1 VIGMSRVVLFI
12 ALRQLW
18 ERKLLNGIAVLGV
31 MLGVLTLIAIN
42 GIMQGFQ
49 QKFLNNIIKIS
60 PHVTVF
66 DKQLRPAPSMLA
78 RFHGGF
84 VAARVSHETPSD
96 RQLRIN
102 RPAEIVRAVERMEG
116 VIGAAGGLTGSAV
129 LAFGSKL
136 YPVDLRGIDPVRQDK
151 VTPIAQYVLDGNYRQ
166 LDASQGS
173 ILLGSGVATRMGA
186 KVGDVVNCGS
196 ALGAPIGLKVVGIYE
211 AGIPPVDNT
220 RVYVHVRTAQSLL
233 GKPDI
238 IGRIDVKLAD
248 PDGAARFSARLEQM
262 LGYDAESWQEANQNF
277 LSLFAQQNTIIN
289 FVVGAILAV
298 GGFGILAIQIMIV
311 LQKTRDIAILRSVGF
326 RRRDILSAFL
336 LQGAIIATIGAVVGD
351 VAGHFLVSFLATL
364 KTKQEGLVKSETFLV
379 YDDPKMYVYGALFAL
394 GVGIIASLIP
404 AVRGSRVEPVDV
416 LRGQIG

>member
-1 VIGMSRVVLFI
+1 MMPRVVFFI
-12 ALRQLW
+12 AMRQLW
-18 ERKLLNGIAVLGV
+18 DRKLLNGIAVLGV
-31 MLGVLTLIAIN
+31 MLGVLTLISIN

-66 DKQLRPAPSMLA
+66 DKQLRPSPGILA
-78 RFHGGF
+78 RFSGDF

-102 RPAEIVRAVERMEG
+102 RPAEIVRAIERMEG

-136 YPVDLRGIDPVRQDK
+136 YPVDLRGIDPPRQDK
-151 VTPIAQYVLDGNYRQ
+151 VTPIAQYVIQGNYRS

-173 ILLGSGVATRMGA
+173 ILLGSGVATRIGA
-186 KVGDVVNCGS
+186 KVGDIVNCGS

-238 IGRIDVKLAD
+238 IGRIDIKLAD
-248 PDGAARFSARLEQM
+248 PDGSARFSGRLEQM

-277 LSLFAQQNTIIN
+277 LALFKQQNTIIG

-326 RRRDILSAFL
+326 RRRDILTAFL
-336 LQGAIIATIGAVVGD
+336 LQGAIIATVGAVVGD
-351 VAGHFLVSFLATL
+351 FGGHWVLVALSRL
-364 KTKQEGLVKSETFLV
+364 KTKQEGLVKSEFFLV
-379 YDDPKMYVYGALFAL
+379 FDDPQMYIWGALFAL
-394 GVGIIASLIP
+394 VVGIVASLIP
-404 AVRGSRVEPVDV
+404 AIRGSRVEPVDV
-416 LRGQIG
+416 LRGQI